1 MDAALNLTPK
11 THTTGR
17 RLVVVIP
24 VFDDW
29 DSLAVLLKRLSAT
42 APQLAVQVAILVV
55 DDGSTAPHCAGLG
68 REELP
73 GFASLRILHLRR
85 NLGHQR
91 ALATGLV
98 YAQQYMPC
106 DAVMVMDGDG
116 EDLPEHAPALLKEFQ
131 AFEGREVIFAA
142 RAKRLENPMFRVFYT
157 LYRLLH
163 AVLVGL
169 PVRVGNFSVL
179 SGEALERLVVSTE
192 LWNHYA
198 AAVVK
203 SRLPFR
209 AIPLARGKRI
219 SGESTMSF
227 PALVAHGLSALSVFG
242 DIVGARLLAVSSAGL
257 VVACAATLAAVLIR
271 TTMKQAIPD
280 WATFALGL
288 AALLLA
294 QCVAISFIMVFLI
307 LASRTHVTFLPIR
320 DCPYFFGRVEEVFRD
335 E

>member
-1 MDAALNLTPK
+1 MKEQDQIS
-11 THTTGR
+11 HTTGQ
-17 RLVVVIP
+17 RLVVLIP

-29 DSLAVLLKRLSAT
+29 ESLAVVLKRLSAT
-42 APQLAVQVAILVV
+42 VPRLAVQVEILVV
-55 DDGSTAPHCAGLG
+55 DDGSTAPHGVGFG
-68 REELP
+68 REDLP
-73 GFASLRILHLRR
+73 GLSSLRILHLRR

-98 YAQQYMPC
+98 YVQQHMPC

-116 EDLPEHAPALLKEFQ
+116 EDLPEHAPALLGEFQ
-131 AFEGREVIFAA
+131 AHQGREVVFAA
-142 RAKRLENPMFRVFYT
+142 RAKRLESRMFRLFYA

-169 PVRVGNFSVL
+169 PVRMGNFSVL
-179 SGEALERLVVSTE
+179 SEDALERLVVSTE

-219 SGESTMSF
+219 SGESRMSF
-227 PALVAHGLSALSVFG
+227 AALVAHGLSALSVFG

-257 VVACAATLAAVLIR
+257 VVACAATLAALLIR
-271 TTMKQAIPD
+271 TATKQAIPD
-280 WATFALGL
+280 WAAFALGL

-294 QCVAISFIMVFLI
+294 QCVAVSFIMVFLI
-307 LASRTHVTFLPIR
+307 LASRTQVTFLPIR
-320 DCPYFFGRVEEVFRD
+320 DCPYFFGRVEEVFGD